1 MATERVT
8 ETEDGVARE
17 RIIERGG
24 GTTVIERGGGGGF
37 AGVLIAIAVIAMVA
51 VAGFFLINQNRRENV
66 ETAAVSQVA
75 ESASDAA
82 KSVGNAADAAAENIR
97 PR

>member
-8 ETEDGVARE
+8 ETEDGVVRE
-17 RIIERGG
+17 RVIERGG
-24 GTTVIERGGGGGF
+24 GTTVVERGGGFG
-37 AGVLIAIAVIAMVA
+37 GVLIAVAVIAVVA
-51 VAGFFLINQNRRENV
+51 LAGYFLINQNRRENA
-66 ETAAVSQVA
+66 ETAAISQVA
-75 ESASDAA
+75 ESASGAA

>member
-1 MATERVT
+1 MTTERVT
-8 ETEDGVARE
+8 ETEDGVVRE
-17 RIIERGG
+17 RVIERGG
-24 GTTVIERGGGGGF
+24 GTTVVERGGMGF
-37 AGVLIAIAVIAMVA
+37 GGVLMAIALIAVVA
-51 VAGFFLINQNRRENV
+51 IGGFFLINQNRRENV

-75 ESASDAA
+75 ELASDAA